1 MNRCTQAQIANAY
14 DNAIL
19 YSDHVLAQLIDLL
32 QAQTQRD
39 AAMLFVSD
47 HGESLGEYGLY
58 LHGAPYSIAPKQQLH
73 VPMVLW
79 LSPGFASDDGLN
91 MACLEKVA
99 QQPAS
104 HDNLFATLLGA
115 FDVQTAVYRKDK
127 DLLASCRQP

>member
-1 MNRCTQAQIANAY
+1 
-14 DNAIL
+14 
-19 YSDHVLAQLIDLL
+19 
-32 QAQTQRD
+32 
-39 AAMLFVSD
+39 
-47 HGESLGEYGLY
+47 
-58 LHGAPYSIAPKQQLH
+58 
-73 VPMVLW
+73 
-79 LSPGFASDDGLN
+79 